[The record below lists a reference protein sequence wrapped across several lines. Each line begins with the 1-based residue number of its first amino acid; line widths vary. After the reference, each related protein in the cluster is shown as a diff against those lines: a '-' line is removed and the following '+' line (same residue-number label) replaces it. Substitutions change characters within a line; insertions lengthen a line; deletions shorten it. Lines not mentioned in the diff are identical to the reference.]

1 MNLYDLLQENSALNV
16 TINAGQLCEAIDYS
30 IARTKEAFETKQQP
44 EEYITRKQTAQKLDV
59 NPSSLWRW
67 ERENYL
73 VPIRVGG
80 KVRYKLSD
88 VERIMKGGCYDA
100 L

>member
-1 MNLYDLLQENSALNV
+1 MLELLKDVPNLKVEISAAELLETMRNV
-16 TINAGQLCEAIDYS
+16 TAEIIERYEK
-30 IARTKEAFETKQQP
+30 KEQP
-44 EEYITRKQTAQKLDV
+44 EEYITRKQTAKKLDV
-59 NPSSLWRW
+59 NPSTLWRW

-80 KVRYKLSD
+80 KVRYRLSD